1 MTPILLD
8 MLSGISRLSASLL
21 VSATIEASLLT
32 LALALALRL
41 FPRIPAVL
49 RFGLWTAVLAASVVL
64 PFVPMFTRSSTAAAP
79 RTMLHADIRWSF
91 AVAALWAVLTIV
103 RTVQLVRSM
112 VHLRAVA
119 RRSVP
124 VENVLC
130 TTPDSGRIA
139 VLCTSDDV
147 LQPSVIGFLAPR
159 ILIPSGLYSQLSRAE
174 LEHIVL
180 HEMEHLRRRDD
191 WINLLQKIVLILF
204 PLNPVLFWVERRLC
218 LERELACDD
227 SVLRAT
233 QTPKSYASCLVH
245 LAESR
250 IFGHQLPLALGAWGR
265 KSELTRRVH
274 HILEPTRKRMT
285 QPQTA
290 MAIALIGAG
299 LVGGAAL
306 LSRTPQLVSFE
317 AQPSAAVT
325 ASVREPMPHPSAI
338 HNVALTTANG
348 PRATLVK
355 ATMPLPRTRPARR
368 TVEIPVPRAIAIDAA
383 PGRPSV
389 EPQQHW
395 VLTTWTYQSRTTQ
408 TPVAMDESDA
418 PRLTFT
424 VVETRQRTSSYA
436 AVATANGWLIIQ
448 L

>member
-1 MTPILLD
+1 MTPILLQT
-8 MLSGISRLSASLL
+8 LSGISRLSAGLL
-21 VSATIEASLLT
+21 ISATIEASLLT

-64 PFVPMFTRSSTAAAP
+64 PFVPMFARSTAAATP
-79 RTMLHADIRWSF
+79 HTMLHADARWSF
-91 AVAALWAVLTIV
+91 VIAGVWAIFTII

-119 RRSVP
+119 SRSVP

-130 TTPDSGRIA
+130 TTLDGRRTAI
-139 VLCTSDDV
+139 LCTSDDV

-159 ILIPSGLYSQLSRAE
+159 ILVPGGLYDQLSRAE
-174 LEHIVL
+174 LEQIVL

-191 WINLLQKIVLILF
+191 WINLLQKLVLILF

-265 KSELTRRVH
+265 KSELTHRVH
-274 HILEPTRKRMT
+274 HILEPARKRMS
-285 QPQTA
+285 QSQTA
-290 MAIALIGAG
+290 MAIALIGVG
-299 LVGGAAL
+299 LAGGAAL
-306 LSRTPQLVSFE
+306 LSRTPQFVSFE
-317 AQPSAAVT
+317 AMPSAT
-325 ASVREPMPHPSAI
+325 AMAAAREPMRLPS
-338 HNVALTTANG
+338 G

-355 ATMPLPRTRPARR
+355 AVMPSPGQNMNLAPRKT
-368 TVEIPVPRAIAIDAA
+368 IAIHRA
-383 PGRPSV
+383 PRRFSA
-389 EPQQHW
+389 EPRQW
-395 VLTTWTYQSRTTQ
+395 MLTTWTYQSRTMQ
-408 TPVAMDESDA
+408 TPVVMNESEM
-418 PRLTFT
+418 PRMTFT
-424 VVETRQRTSSYA
+424 VVETRQRISSYA